1 LCKPTGWLQGI
12 TSIKSFS
19 LLIIPEEF
27 VRRNGQFS
35 VNIGLCHDNFPV
47 LGVVCVPCKSSFSKE
62 SLPRVYYALDGH
74 GAYVRQLPPTVDDTS
89 PDAPDQDDGVIVE
102 MTPQR
107 LECKEFFESD
117 ENLRIVMSS
126 LGAVSPLRAS
136 LSSSDLTP
144 ERLLSRYKNPVIIS
158 TSGSSILHRSDS
170 GFPASD
176 LSTPSSAADS
186 TNHHPSSSKPSITI
200 PPYAL
205 SSQLGSQSIVLN
217 ILLLA
222 EGKADCYP
230 RLSMSCEWN
239 TCAAHAILNEAGGE
253 IVQLANGMDNS
264 TQCIPGE
271 QLIYNKPHPIN
282 PYFVAYGKRL
292 IPAHLL
298 SHDYGLGI
306 PAGLPT
312 NAVSTSTGNSELE
325 SKYYTMLAI
334 QAKQEELKRLLDL
347 QDLEYEKSLQEQRQ
361 QQQQQEGDDDEEVD
375 DGDEGSPA
383 QEQQSDDVNVVNG
396 KDEVSGVELNRP
408 KTLSLSLG
416 LFGIFVAVAVCCL
429 GVLYQIQH
437 KPINL

>member
-1 LCKPTGWLQGI
+1 
-12 TSIKSFS
+12 
-19 LLIIPEEF
+19 
-27 VRRNGQFS
+27 V
-35 VNIGLCHDNFPV
+35 
-47 LGVVCVPCKSSFSKE
+47 
-62 SLPRVYYALDGH
+62 PRVYYSLDGH
-74 GAYVRQLPPTVDDTS
+74 GAFVRPIPSLSETDPNRDEDN
-89 PDAPDQDDGVIVE
+89 DGLVE

-107 LECKEFFESD
+107 LECKEFFETD

-136 LSSSDLTP
+136 LSSSDITP
-144 ERLLSRYKNPVIIS
+144 ERLLSKYKNPVIVS

-170 GFPASD
+170 GFGSSSSHDPTS
-176 LSTPSSAADS
+176 STSTAISAVES
-186 TNHHPSSSKPSITI
+186 TNPSTSTFSKPLIVI
-200 PPYAL
+200 PPYTL

-239 TCAAHAILNEAGGE
+239 TCASHAILNEAGGE

-312 NAVSTSTGNSELE
+312 NGVSTSPTGNSELE

-347 QDLEYEKSLQEQRQ
+347 QDLEYEKQLQ
-361 QQQQQEGDDDEEVD
+361 QQREDNSGEV
-375 DGDEGSPA
+375 ESL
-383 QEQQSDDVNVVNG
+383 EQQHPEEKSDAS
-396 KDEVSGVELNRP
+396 EVELNRP

-416 LFGIFVAVAVCCL
+416 LLGIFVAVAVCCL